1 MDDEESKF
9 EGINRAKWV
18 NRRLSEEQ
26 DLQELRVAGRPG
38 DFCVIG
44 VRRAHSFEALLH
56 SFIAPPGPRH
66 ASSLCYGLVRSR

>member
-9 EGINRAKWV
+9 GPINRPKWV
-18 NRRLSEEQ
+18 NRRQLEEQ

-38 DFCVIG
+38 EFWVMRLRG
-44 VRRAHSFEALLH
+44 AHSFEALLH
-56 SFIAPPGPRH
+56 SFIAPAEARH